1 MMNRN
6 PGGKPLTQ
14 LSSQE
19 LTEHADKIAPS
30 STFKANFEQVT
41 AELRYRQEQEIAQQ
55 QLRIL
60 GHQAEI
66 AGQQT
71 RLVDQQLEVA
81 RDQRSINRWI
91 MWFIGASVAFNVAAL
106 VLSVL
111 VATGHIGE
119 VAPNPSATQ
128 IVSPTQTPVP

>member
-1 MMNRN
+1 M
-6 PGGKPLTQ
+6 
-14 LSSQE
+14 
-19 LTEHADKIAPS
+19 
-30 STFKANFEQVT
+30 
-41 AELRYRQEQEIAQQ
+41 RYRQEQEIAQQ

-128 IVSPTQTPVP
+128 IVSPTQTPAP